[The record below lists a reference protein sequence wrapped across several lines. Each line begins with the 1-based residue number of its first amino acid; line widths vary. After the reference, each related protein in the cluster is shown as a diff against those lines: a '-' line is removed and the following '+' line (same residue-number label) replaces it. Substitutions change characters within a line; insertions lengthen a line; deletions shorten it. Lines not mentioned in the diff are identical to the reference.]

1 MPSAPDR
8 LIEPAQRPWSPF
20 SSTDHAFESPSI
32 SFNMQSNNFQ
42 RRVNTFIYLNPE
54 WDSDAWNGDLE
65 LWDRSMSK
73 CAAKIAPIDNRL
85 AVFSTTDFSYH
96 GHADALTCPPDRSRR
111 SIAMY
116 YYTADRPLHEVV
128 LGADG
133 KPKPHST
140 LYQTRRCGSCNAC
153 RLSPPPPPPPP
164 SPPPPKRNLLQR
176 LLHWPR

>member
-1 MPSAPDR
+1 MGGLA
-8 LIEPAQRPWSPF
+8 
-20 SSTDHAFESPSI
+20 ESPLPSP
-32 SFNMQSNNFQ
+32 SPP
-42 RRVNTFIYLNPE
+42 IYLNPE

-116 YYTADRPLHEVV
+116 YYTVDRPLHEVV

-153 RLSPPPPPPPP
+153 RLSPSPPPPPP